1 MLVERWKNYMEELLL
16 KMDSLI
22 EAMAYTVLVLCCPC
36 ILLVLLYLVMLLVLG
51 ILLPASVL
59 FDVFF

>member
-1 MLVERWKNYMEELLL
+1 MEKLFW
-16 KMDSLI
+16 KMDPFI
-22 EAMAYTVLVLCCPC
+22 ETMAYTGLVLCCPC

>member
-1 MLVERWKNYMEELLL
+1 MERWKNYMEKLLW
-16 KMDSLI
+16 KMDPFI